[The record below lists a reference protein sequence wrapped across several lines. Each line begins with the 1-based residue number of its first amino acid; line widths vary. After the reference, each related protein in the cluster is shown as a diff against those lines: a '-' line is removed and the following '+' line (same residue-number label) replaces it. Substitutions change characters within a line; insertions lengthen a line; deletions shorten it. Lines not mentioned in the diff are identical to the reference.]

1 MPLITKV
8 KVARIEQDG
17 TAEDAEPLLEWLLA
31 NPKGKINLKQCS
43 SLHSAIVQ
51 VLLALRPAISAWPG
65 NSSLTKLLKAS
76 VLGDVK
82 DKHVP
87 KGDQ

>member
-17 TAEDAEPLLEWLLA
+17 TAEDAEPLLEWMLA
-31 NPKGKINLKQCS
+31 HPKGKINLKYCS

-51 VLLALRPAISAWPG
+51 VLLALQPEISAWPE
-65 NSSLTKLLKAS
+65 NESLSNLLHAS
-76 VLGDVK
+76 VLGNSSTTVK
-82 DKHVP
+82 VA
-87 KGDQ
+87 GD